1 MVAAA
6 GPPSPNDIPN
16 DPALGAD
23 RAPLIDPPAA
33 RRTRQRLAAAK
44 ESPWLHA
51 EVGRRMAARLAVLR
65 EPPVTVLDWWS
76 DIGGAPD
83 ALRAACPRAAITRVA
98 VPGQRPTPGKPS
110 GWWPFGRS
118 RNTLLVAAD
127 VPEAAADLVW
137 SNMALHFEPDRAA
150 LPAAWLRA
158 LRVGGF
164 LMLSTFGPDTLRELR
179 GVYRR
184 LGWGAL
190 QGPFE
195 DMHDIGDRLVA
206 TGFAE
211 PVMDQEQLT
220 LTYASAA
227 DLLIEL
233 RGFGANLHPARHPG
247 LRTPRWRAAWI
258 DAVQGLAGADGRI
271 RVTLEIAYGHAV
283 KPAPRAT
290 VGGTTVLK
298 LDEMRS
304 QLRGR
309 RAGQSRL
316 RGAWD
321 EASGV
326 YPLG

>member
-6 GPPSPNDIPN
+6 GSDVPN
-16 DPALGAD
+16 DPAGGAD

-33 RRTRQRLAAAK
+33 RRARTRLAAATGP
-44 ESPWLHA
+44 PWLHA
-51 EVGRRMAARLAVLR
+51 EVGRRMATRLAVLR
-65 EPPVTVLDWWS
+65 EPPASVLDWWG
-76 DIGGAPD
+76 DIGGAAD
-83 ALRAACPRAAITRVA
+83 ALRSACPRAAITRVA
-98 VPGQRPTPGKPS
+98 VLERLTPPKPA

-118 RNTLLVAAD
+118 RIAWLAAAD

-150 LPAAWLRA
+150 LPAAWLKA

-179 GVYRR
+179 GIYRR

-190 QGPFE
+190 QGPLE

-206 TGFAE
+206 TGFAD

-220 LTYASAA
+220 LTYASAT
-227 DLLIEL
+227 DLLAEL
-233 RGFGANLHPARHPG
+233 RGIGANLHPARHPG
-247 LRTPRWRAAWI
+247 WRTPRWRQAWL
-258 DAVQGLAGADGRI
+258 DAVQGLAGSDGRI
-271 RVTLEIAYGHAV
+271 RVTVEIAYGHAV

-290 VGGTTVLK
+290 VGGTTVVK

-304 QLRGR
+304 QLQGGRGAR
-309 RAGQSRL
+309 RAG
-316 RGAWD
+316 
-321 EASGV
+321 
-326 YPLG
+326 

>member
-6 GPPSPNDIPN
+6 GSDVTN
-16 DPALGAD
+16 DPAGAAAAGAG

-33 RRTRQRLAAAK
+33 RRTRQRLAAAT
-44 ESPWLHA
+44 EPPWLHA

-65 EPPVTVLDWWS
+65 QPPAAVLNWWS
-76 DIGGAPD
+76 DIGGAAA

-98 VPGQRPTPGKPS
+98 VPERGLTAAKTS
-110 GWWPFGRS
+110 AWWPFGRT
-118 RNTLLVAAD
+118 RNLSIAAAD

-150 LPAAWLRA
+150 LPAAWLKA

-184 LGWGAL
+184 LGWGVL

-206 TGFAE
+206 TGFAD

-220 LTYASAA
+220 LTYASAT
-227 DLLIEL
+227 DLLAEL
-233 RGFGANLHPARHPG
+233 RGIGANLHPARHPG
-247 LRTPRWRAAWI
+247 WRTPRWRQAWM

-271 RVTLEIAYGHAV
+271 RMTMEIAYGHAV

-290 VGGTTVLK
+290 VGGTTVVK

-304 QLRGR
+304 QLRGGR
-309 RAGQSRL
+309 QTQPA
-316 RGAWD
+316 A
-321 EASGV
+321 
-326 YPLG
+326 

>member
-6 GPPSPNDIPN
+6 GSDVPN
-16 DPALGAD
+16 DPAGGAD

-33 RRTRQRLAAAK
+33 RRARTRLAAATAP
-44 ESPWLHA
+44 PWLHA

-65 EPPVTVLDWWS
+65 EPPASVLDWWG
-76 DIGGAPD
+76 DIGGAAD
-83 ALRAACPRAAITRVA
+83 ALRSACPRAAITRVA
-98 VPGQRPTPGKPS
+98 VPERLTPPKPA

-118 RNTLLVAAD
+118 RIAWLAAAD

-150 LPAAWLRA
+150 LPAAWLKA

-179 GVYRR
+179 GIYRR
-184 LGWGAL
+184 LGWGAM
-190 QGPFE
+190 QGPLE

-206 TGFAE
+206 TGFAD

-220 LTYASAA
+220 LTYASAT
-227 DLLIEL
+227 DLLAEL
-233 RGFGANLHPARHPG
+233 RGIGANLHPARHPG
-247 LRTPRWRAAWI
+247 WRTPRWRQAWL
-258 DAVQGLAGADGRI
+258 DAVQGLAGSDGRI
-271 RVTLEIAYGHAV
+271 RVTVEIAYGHAV

-290 VGGTTVLK
+290 VGGTTVVK

-304 QLRGR
+304 QLQGGRGAR
-309 RAGQSRL
+309 RAG
-316 RGAWD
+316 
-321 EASGV
+321 
-326 YPLG
+326 

>member
-6 GPPSPNDIPN
+6 GSDVPN
-16 DPALGAD
+16 DPAGGAD

-33 RRTRQRLAAAK
+33 GRARTRLAAATGP
-44 ESPWLHA
+44 PWLHA

-65 EPPVTVLDWWS
+65 EPPASVLDWWG
-76 DIGGAPD
+76 DIGGAAD
-83 ALRAACPRAAITRVA
+83 ALRSACPRAAITRVA
-98 VPGQRPTPGKPS
+98 VPESPAPPKPA

-118 RNTLLVAAD
+118 RIASLAAAD

-137 SNMALHFEPDRAA
+137 SNMALHFEPDRSA

-206 TGFAE
+206 TGFAD

-227 DLLIEL
+227 DLLAEL

-247 LRTPRWRAAWI
+247 WRTPRWRAAWI

-290 VGGTTVLK
+290 VGATTVLK

-309 RAGQSRL
+309 RAGQTSAR
-316 RGAWD
+316 RVG
-321 EASGV
+321 
-326 YPLG
+326 